1 MKIVIPDKVSKMS
14 AKIFEENGFEVEHR
28 PSIDIGKCNEISK
41 GSEALVVRSYDLHEL
56 ELSDSLLAIGRSGAG
71 VNNIP
76 VEKCTEKG
84 IVVFN
89 TPGANANA
97 VKELV
102 LCGLFLSSRKIVDG
116 VNWTVCQKEHGEK
129 VSKLVEENK
138 SQFKGS
144 EIKGKKLGVVG
155 LGAVGMLVAN
165 DALALGMNVMG
176 YDPFI
181 SIDNAWKLSRDVGQ
195 AKNLDS
201 LIKNSDYITLHVPLN
216 DKTNRMINNSFFKK
230 MKKGVRIMNF
240 SREEIINTQDLIGA
254 LKSGIVGNYVTD
266 FPNCELIGVP
276 NVICIPHLGA
286 STEEAEENCA
296 VMVTEQLVDFL
307 KNGNVVNSV
316 NFPTCK
322 MERNGNTRITVINK
336 NIPGMIEKVTTVIAD
351 EKLNIEEMI
360 NKSRGEMAYSFFD
373 VSGDVNERI
382 IGKLKDIEGVVRVR
396 KL

>member
-1 MKIVIPDKVSKMS
+1 MKVVIPDKVSKMS

-138 SQFKGS
+138 SQFKGN
-144 EIKGKKLGVVG
+144 EIKGKRLGVVG

>member
-144 EIKGKKLGVVG
+144 EIKGKRLGVVG